1 MTAGTGRTASRVDE
15 MPGPAGPQAKPGWP
29 EIVVALVVYLVLV
42 AALGLWM
49 VNTGDEQA
57 AVRGIVG
64 MAANGAIGCI
74 ALLAA
79 VFLRIRN
86 FRVFGFRAVEPKWI
100 AVGAAL
106 GVVAFGLSFIVEG
119 VYFHFITEPNTQA
132 DFQVAAAGGTLSLL
146 VLLVAG
152 ALMTPFGEEVVFRGV
167 IATALNRHG
176 AWAGVLGSA
185 VIFAAAHGP
194 SVIFFDALMVGI
206 LIGVLYRKT
215 GSLWPALAVHVVYN
229 GLHLVTYSML

>member
-1 MTAGTGRTASRVDE
+1 MTAGTERNAGRVEGVPS
-15 MPGPAGPQAKPGWP
+15 PAGPQAKPGWP
-29 EIVVALVVYLVLV
+29 EVAVALGVYMVLV

-57 AVRGIVG
+57 ALRGIVG
-64 MAANGAIGCI
+64 MAANGVIGVV

-79 VFLRIRN
+79 VALRIRD
-86 FRVFGFRAVEPKWI
+86 FRAFGFRAVEPKWV
-100 AVGAAL
+100 AVGVAL
-106 GVVAFGLSFIVEG
+106 GVVAFGLSFIVEA
-119 VYFHFITEPNTQA
+119 VYFHFITEVNTQA
-132 DFQVAAAGGTLSLL
+132 DFQAAASGGALSLL

-152 ALMTPFGEEVVFRGV
+152 ALLTPLGEEVVFRGV

-185 VIFAAAHGP
+185 VIFAAVHGP

-215 GSLWPALAVHVVYN
+215 GSLWPALAVNVVYN
-229 GLHLVTYSML
+229 GLHLVTYSIL

>member
-1 MTAGTGRTASRVDE
+1 MTAGTDRPSGAVGTA
-15 MPGPAGPQAKPGWP
+15 QALLGKVAQPGWP
-29 EIVVALVVYLVLV
+29 EIAVALVVYLIFV

-49 VNTGDEQA
+49 TNTGDDLA
-57 AVRGIVG
+57 AFRGIVG
-64 MAANGAIGCI
+64 MAANGAIGVI

-79 VFLRIRN
+79 VGLRIRN
-86 FRVFGFRAVEPKWI
+86 FHTFGFRATERKWLAI
-100 AVGAAL
+100 AAVIGIF
-106 GVVAFGLSFIVEG
+106 AFGLSFVVEG
-119 VYFHFITEPNTQA
+119 VYFHFITEVNTQA
-132 DFQVAAAGGTLSLL
+132 DFQAAAKGGLVSLL

-152 ALMTPFGEEVVFRGV
+152 ALLTPFGEEVVFRGV

-206 LIGVLYRKT
+206 LIGILYRKT
-215 GSLWPALAVHVVYN
+215 GSLWPALIIHVVYN
-229 GLHLVTYSML
+229 GLHLLYYSTM